1 MAASAFLAKIV
12 INSCENKKLFVIY
25 YLPFRSIF
33 RLFWNKNFLNKIFV
47 IKNLQTFL
55 VFLILKS
62 CSWKSD
68 FFNGSHIF
76 FVAYH
81 FSFLQT
87 FFSWRTAVYSG
98 RCWLYWI
105 PEKWDPGPETSTDG
119 RPGPATRDPKISRW
133 DPRPIKWDLRSRTP
147 KYSSETWDL

>member
-25 YLPFRSIF
+25 YFPFRSIF

-68 FFNGSHIF
+68 FFNGSHIC

-81 FSFLQT
+81 FPFYKLFSPDGQHSEQWKMQT
-87 FFSWRTAVYSG
+87 LLDTGKV
-98 RCWLYWI
+98 
-105 PEKWDPGPETSTDG
+105 
-119 RPGPATRDPKISRW
+119 RPGTWDVYRW
-133 DPRPIKWDLRSRTP
+133 ETGACDPRSQNF
-147 KYSSETWDL
+147 